1 MFIPDY
7 RNGQEPFGVWTP
19 AKLIV
24 APQWAS
30 SSDPDFDVGFVVLE
44 PHDGKNIQQVLG
56 ASRLGTDQGYQYL
69 VHVTGYPDSENVPIT
84 CVNWT
89 SRFSDT
95 QLKFECAGYTG
106 GTSGSPWVTRFI
118 AGSHT
123 GTIVGV
129 IGGYQEGGDT
139 PSLSYSVRFGP
150 AILALYRQAV
160 AAESAAQAGRHP
172 HLTAAGAEVDDL
184 AVGQVPGSP
193 GQPAGILGARNFA
206 IHPGAAGYGMEV
218 HDDSRPDRR
227 RYRRLGGITAGGRLG
242 RAGGRAPR
250 AAAADRLRGGTAAE
264 DGREQTAAGVPTVAD
279 TVVNDRD
286 RALAAATQRAIAVA
300 PDILVDADGLRG
312 SPAQAITEAGSG
324 ASMLVVGSRGMGA
337 FTALILGSV
346 SRYAAAH
353 APCPVVVVRD
363 QTTAAHPQ
371 VAVGIGDP
379 AEASAA
385 LDFAFEEASLR
396 KASLV
401 AVHAWDSGGD
411 VSRATRAMARPG
423 RTPSRNA

>member
-1 MFIPDY
+1 MLSAGRGGGTVTVRFRLGARRCCAAAVAAAVSAVVWAVVWGLLLTVAGCSSAPAAVSHPAQDAAAYWDRTRLLGALPFQLTGRRLPLPGQAANSRTAGPRSGLRVGALFEHGPTGNHFCTASVVASPGQDLLVTAAHCINGGKGSAGYDSDIVFIPDY

-19 AKLIV
+19 ARLIV

-95 QLKFECAGYTG
+95 QLKFACAGYTG

-129 IGGYQEGGDT
+129 IGGYQQGGDT

-160 AAESAAQAGRHP
+160 AAESAAQP
-172 HLTAAGAEVDDL
+172 
-184 AVGQVPGSP
+184 
-193 GQPAGILGARNFA
+193 
-206 IHPGAAGYGMEV
+206 
-218 HDDSRPDRR
+218 
-227 RYRRLGGITAGGRLG
+227 
-242 RAGGRAPR
+242 
-250 AAAADRLRGGTAAE
+250 
-264 DGREQTAAGVPTVAD
+264 
-279 TVVNDRD
+279 
-286 RALAAATQRAIAVA
+286 AAT
-300 PDILVDADGLRG
+300 P
-312 SPAQAITEAGSG
+312 T
-324 ASMLVVGSRGMGA
+324 
-337 FTALILGSV
+337 
-346 SRYAAAH
+346 
-353 APCPVVVVRD
+353 
-363 QTTAAHPQ
+363 
-371 VAVGIGDP
+371 
-379 AEASAA
+379 
-385 LDFAFEEASLR
+385 
-396 KASLV
+396 
-401 AVHAWDSGGD
+401 
-411 VSRATRAMARPG
+411 
-423 RTPSRNA
+423 